1 MADGIRLKAGRKTY
15 TYQIGVPGDLFG
27 KVKGASGKAVRIV
40 EVPLGT
46 ADRREALRKAA
57 EARARQL
64 TRFESIRKGLPL
76 PDADLDRVAEEE
88 HRRAFDLISAH
99 YLDFHGKLDD
109 LLVELGFQ
117 DLAIGMDGSR
127 ANPLLNGVSTTY
139 YVRAKLIRLGREP
152 TKESVTLLAESILGA
167 QSAAVE
173 MIRAGRTPPPLP
185 GKPAI
190 RSAAR
195 TGRAPRVSELV
206 ETYLASRAKLSDKT
220 RKQARASID
229 QFATFAD
236 DPRVDAIDRV
246 TVAAWAASLD
256 SKGDAAATVNKHVS
270 MVARFWQWAQDMN
283 HVDEVA
289 PNPFRRHRR
298 EVSEDDSTWMPFEPA
313 ELRKLLRPSEIRK
326 HVLVALLTG
335 MRASEIPA
343 AEVKGSGTLRYFE
356 LGRGKTK
363 AARRRIPVHPAMHG
377 IADDWPEIR
386 KMPGDTISEKFTA
399 WRRECGIADDEK
411 KKFHSLRKN
420 FNEALVSAGVALT
433 IRQALM
439 GHKSGSLTD
448 SVYLPNGPE
457 FKLLIRAVRD
467 VRYKGLKLPASN

>member
-1 MADGIRLKAGRKTY
+1 MADGIRLKPGRRTY
-15 TYQIGVPGDLFG
+15 TFQIGVPGDLSG
-27 KVKGASGKAVRIV
+27 KIKGVSGKAVRIV

-57 EARARQL
+57 EERARQL
-64 TRFESIRKGLPL
+64 TRFESIRAGLPL
-76 PDADLDRVAEEE
+76 PDADLERVAEEE
-88 HRRAFDLISAH
+88 HRRAFDLLSAR
-99 YLDFHGKLDD
+99 YLDFHGKLADVD
-109 LLVELGFQ
+109 VELGFQ

-127 ANPLLNGVSTTY
+127 ANPLLNGVSTTDY
-139 YVRAKLIRLGREP
+139 ARAKLLRLGREP
-152 TKESVTLLAESILGA
+152 TKESITSLGEAILRA

-173 MIRAGRTPPPLP
+173 MIRTGRTPPPLP
-185 GKPAI
+185 GKPVL

-195 TGRAPRVSELV
+195 TGTAPRVSELV
-206 ETYLASRAKLSDKT
+206 EKYLADRRKIADKT
-220 RKQARASID
+220 RKQAKASID
-229 QFATFAD
+229 LFAAFAD
-236 DPRVDAIDRV
+236 DPRVDGIDRA

-256 SKGDAAATVNKHVS
+256 TKGDAAATVNKHVS

-283 HVDEVA
+283 HIDEAA

-298 EVSEDDSTWMPFEPA
+298 EVSEDDSTWIPFEPA
-313 ELRKLLRPSEIRK
+313 ELRKLLRPSEIHR
-326 HVLVALLTG
+326 HVLVALLTA

-343 AEVKGSGTLRYFE
+343 AEMKGSGALRYFE

-363 AARRRIPVHPAMHG
+363 AARRRIPVHPALHG

-399 WRRECGIADDEK
+399 WRRECGIADEEK

-420 FNEALVSAGVALT
+420 FNEALVSAGIPLT

-448 SVYLPNGPE
+448 SIYLPNGPE
-457 FKLLIRAVRD
+457 FKLLIRSVRS
-467 VRYKGLKLPASN
+467 VKYKGLKLD